1 MTVPIFENLSGRLTS
16 SLKKIS
22 GRTSLSETNI
32 RDTLRQV
39 RIALIEA
46 DVALSVVKEI
56 VEQIK
61 DRALGQEVKNSLT
74 PGQQFL
80 KIVQAELT
88 TLMGSKN
95 EALNLSVQPPAVIL
109 IAGLQGAG
117 KTTTAAKLAK
127 LLIERDKKKVMLVS
141 ADVYRPAA
149 IKQLEILSSEV
160 NAKFFESKNTQN
172 PEKIVQ
178 AAMQDAK
185 KSFID
190 VLIVDT
196 AGRLHVDSEMMSELS
211 RIQFSCEPI
220 ETLFVLDAM
229 TGQDA
234 SNTAAEFN
242 RQLSL
247 TGIILTKVDGDARG
261 GAALT
266 VKRIS
271 GKPIKFVGVGEKIDD
286 LESFHPERIA
296 SRILGMGDMLSLIE
310 EAERKVDKQK
320 AQKLANKFI
329 RGKTFDLED
338 LRDQLHQMRDMGGMS
353 GMIEKLP
360 GFQNMPMVA
369 QQSNAINQFARME
382 VIIDSMTP
390 AERRNPEI
398 LNGSRKRRIT
408 RGSGTTIQ
416 DLNRLVKQ
424 YKQMGKMMKRMKGR
438 DMGNIMRG
446 LVAKHVS
453 PKGRY

>member
-1 MTVPIFENLSGRLTS
+1 MPIFENLSGRLTS
-16 SLKKIS
+16 SLRKIS

-46 DVALSVVKEI
+46 DVALPVVKEI

-95 EALNLSVQPPAVIL
+95 EVLNLSVQPPAVIL

-160 NAKFFESKNTQN
+160 NANFFESKNTQK

-178 AAMQDAK
+178 AAIQDAK
-185 KSFID
+185 KSFVD

-211 RIQFSCEPI
+211 RIQFSCEPVSYTHL
-220 ETLFVLDAM
+220 TLP
-229 TGQDA
+229 T
-234 SNTAAEFN
+234 
-242 RQLSL
+242 
-247 TGIILTKVDGDARG
+247 
-261 GAALT
+261 
-266 VKRIS
+266 KRI
-271 GKPIKFVGVGEKIDD
+271 V
-286 LESFHPERIA
+286 
-296 SRILGMGDMLSLIE
+296 
-310 EAERKVDKQK
+310 
-320 AQKLANKFI
+320 
-329 RGKTFDLED
+329 
-338 LRDQLHQMRDMGGMS
+338 
-353 GMIEKLP
+353 
-360 GFQNMPMVA
+360 
-369 QQSNAINQFARME
+369 
-382 VIIDSMTP
+382 
-390 AERRNPEI
+390 
-398 LNGSRKRRIT
+398 
-408 RGSGTTIQ
+408 
-416 DLNRLVKQ
+416 
-424 YKQMGKMMKRMKGR
+424 
-438 DMGNIMRG
+438 
-446 LVAKHVS
+446 
-453 PKGRY
+453 

>member
-1 MTVPIFENLSGRLTS
+1 MAIFENLSGRLTS

-22 GRTSLSETNI
+22 GRASLSETNI
-32 RDTLRQV
+32 RDTLREV
-39 RIALIEA
+39 RTALIEA
-46 DVALSVVKEI
+46 DVALPVVKELI
-56 VEQIK
+56 EQIRN
-61 DRALGQEVKNSLT
+61 RALGQEVQSSLT
-74 PGQQFL
+74 PAQQFL
-80 KIVQAELT
+80 KIVEAELT

-95 EALNLSVQPPAVIL
+95 EALNLSIQPPAVIL

-117 KTTTAAKLAK
+117 KTTTAAKLARY
-127 LLIERDKKKVMLVS
+127 LINIEKKKVMLVS
-141 ADVYRPAA
+141 ADVYHPAA
-149 IKQLEILSSEV
+149 IQQLEVMSIEVDAEFFDSED
-160 NAKFFESKNTQN
+160 TQK

-178 AAMQDAK
+178 AALQAAK
-185 KSFID
+185 KRFVD

-196 AGRLHVDSEMMSELS
+196 AGRLHVDSELMSELS
-211 RIQFSCEPI
+211 GIHASCKPI

-234 SNTAAEFN
+234 ANTAAEFN
-242 RQLSL
+242 RKLPL

-266 VKRIS
+266 AKRIS
-271 GKPIKFVGVGEKIDD
+271 GKPIKFVGVGEKVDD
-286 LESFHPERIA
+286 LEPFHPERIA
-296 SRILGMGDMLSLIE
+296 SRILGMGDMLTLIE
-310 EAERKVDKQK
+310 QAERKIDKQK
-320 AQKLANKFI
+320 AQKLTSKFV
-329 RGKTFDLED
+329 RGKAFDLED
-338 LRDQLHQMRDMGGMS
+338 LRDQLHQMKDMGGMS

-360 GFQNMPMVA
+360 GIGNIANVA
-369 QQSNAINQFARME
+369 HQSKAINQFARME

-408 RGSGTTIQ
+408 QGSGTTIQ

-438 DMGNIMRG
+438 DLGNMMRG
-446 LVAKHVS
+446 LMTKRT
-453 PKGRY
+453 PMNGRF

>member
-1 MTVPIFENLSGRLTS
+1 MFENLSGRLTS

-22 GRTSLSETNI
+22 GRASLSETNI
-32 RDTLRQV
+32 RDTLREV
-39 RIALIEA
+39 RIALLDA
-46 DVALSVVKEI
+46 DVALPVVKEV
-56 VEQIK
+56 VEQIR
-61 DRALGQEVKNSLT
+61 DRSLGAEVKGSLT

-80 KIVQAELT
+80 KIVEAELT
-88 TLMGSKN
+88 SLMGSKN
-95 EALNLSVQPPAVIL
+95 EALNLSVQPPAVIM

-117 KTTTAAKLAK
+117 KTTTAAKLARY
-127 LLIERDKKKVMLVS
+127 LRDREKKKVMLVS

-149 IKQLEILSSEV
+149 IQQLEVLSSEV
-160 NAKFFESKNTQN
+160 DAEFFESESTQK

-178 AAMQDAK
+178 AAMHAAK
-185 KSFID
+185 KCFVD

-196 AGRLHVDSEMMSELS
+196 AGRLHVDLEMMSELS
-211 RIQFSCEPI
+211 RIHESCKPI

-234 SNTAAEFN
+234 ANTATEFN
-242 RQLSL
+242 RELPL

-271 GKPIKFVGVGEKIDD
+271 GKPIKFVGVGEKTDD
-286 LESFHPERIA
+286 LELFHPERIA
-296 SRILGMGDMLSLIE
+296 SRILGMGDMLTLIE
-310 EAERKVDKQK
+310 QAEQKVDKQK
-320 AQKLANKFI
+320 AKKLASKFV

-360 GFQNMPMVA
+360 GFGNMANMAPK
-369 QQSNAINQFARME
+369 SNVINQFARME

-390 AERRNPEI
+390 AERRNPDI

-408 RGSGTTIQ
+408 LGSGTTIQ

-438 DMGNIMRG
+438 DLGNMMRG
-446 LVAKHVS
+446 LMTKHIS
-453 PKGRY
+453 TNGRF

>member
-1 MTVPIFENLSGRLTS
+1 MPIFENLSGRLTS
-16 SLKKIS
+16 SLRKIS
-22 GRTSLSETNI
+22 GRNSLSETNI

-46 DVALSVVKEI
+46 DVALPVVKEI

-160 NAKFFESKNTQN
+160 NANFFESKNTQK

-178 AAMQDAK
+178 AAIQDAK
-185 KSFID
+185 KSFVD

-211 RIQFSCEPI
+211 RIQFSCEPVSYTHL
-220 ETLFVLDAM
+220 TLP
-229 TGQDA
+229 T
-234 SNTAAEFN
+234 
-242 RQLSL
+242 
-247 TGIILTKVDGDARG
+247 
-261 GAALT
+261 
-266 VKRIS
+266 KRI
-271 GKPIKFVGVGEKIDD
+271 V
-286 LESFHPERIA
+286 
-296 SRILGMGDMLSLIE
+296 
-310 EAERKVDKQK
+310 
-320 AQKLANKFI
+320 
-329 RGKTFDLED
+329 
-338 LRDQLHQMRDMGGMS
+338 
-353 GMIEKLP
+353 
-360 GFQNMPMVA
+360 
-369 QQSNAINQFARME
+369 
-382 VIIDSMTP
+382 
-390 AERRNPEI
+390 
-398 LNGSRKRRIT
+398 
-408 RGSGTTIQ
+408 
-416 DLNRLVKQ
+416 
-424 YKQMGKMMKRMKGR
+424 
-438 DMGNIMRG
+438 
-446 LVAKHVS
+446 
-453 PKGRY
+453 